1 MSLSFSPPTA
11 ILAALLALPAAA
23 PAAHAAHHGVM
34 HFFIHLGLIGLFLVS
49 IVDSSFVPLPIPGVT
64 DIMLILYA
72 AAHTNPILLVAI
84 ATIGSAVGGFLS
96 HAAGQAGGMAFLQKH
111 VPARTLNRVTSWMEK
126 HAILSVSLP
135 ALLPPPMPLSPFVLA
150 AGAVRMSREK
160 FMWAFTISR
169 FIRHCIAVWI
179 GIRYGHEFLHLWS
192 RFSDKWATTI
202 LITIWIVILLSL
214 AFAIWKLYR
223 TSREINLKPR
233 KQSTKPQPDAA
244 PTN

>member
-1 MSLSFSPPTA
+1 
-11 ILAALLALPAAA
+11 
-23 PAAHAAHHGVM
+23 
-34 HFFIHLGLIGLFLVS
+34 
-49 IVDSSFVPLPIPGVT
+49 
-64 DIMLILYA
+64 
-72 AAHTNPILLVAI
+72 
-84 ATIGSAVGGFLS
+84 
-96 HAAGQAGGMAFLQKH
+96 
-111 VPARTLNRVTSWMEK
+111 
-126 HAILSVSLP
+126 
-135 ALLPPPMPLSPFVLA
+135 
-150 AGAVRMSREK
+150 MSREK